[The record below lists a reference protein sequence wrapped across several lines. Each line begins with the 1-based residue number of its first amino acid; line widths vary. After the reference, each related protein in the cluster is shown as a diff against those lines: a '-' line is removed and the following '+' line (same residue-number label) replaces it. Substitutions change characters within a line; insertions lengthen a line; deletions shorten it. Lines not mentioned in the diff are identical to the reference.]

1 MISFKCR
8 QLSQTH
14 ITPNIVS
21 VSVFGNAT
29 ALLTLFHI
37 PCVFLDKETLIL
49 LERVTWQWPGV
60 LCVKKINNIKSIT
73 MTIIKSQQVTKYLKI
88 L

>member
-1 MISFKCR
+1 MISFKFR
-8 QLSQTH
+8 QLPQTH

-49 LERVTWQWPGV
+49 LERVTCPIASCPV
-60 LCVKKINNIKSIT
+60 CERKRS
-73 MTIIKSQQVTKYLKI
+73 TILN